1 MIGPNTLLIDKI
13 IDNALAE
20 DLGPGD
26 LTTEALIDPSI
37 KGKARLVP
45 REEMVLAGIEVFGR
59 VFSRL
64 DPDIA
69 LEWNFQDGDVVP
81 AGRDIGVVEGSL
93 RGILSAERTA
103 LNFLQHLSGIATLTK
118 RYVDKAGPFK
128 VRVVDTRKTTPGLRI
143 LEKYA
148 VRVGGAHNH
157 RLGLFDGVLIKDN
170 HIAAAGSISRAV
182 EKIRADVP
190 HTVKIEVEVDDLKG
204 LEEAMRVGADAVLL
218 DNMSIDEMKEAV
230 SIAGGRVLL
239 EASGGITLETIGEVA
254 QTGVDLI
261 SVGALTHS
269 ARSVDISLE
278 IIEKVEY

>member
-1 MIGPNTLLIDKI
+1 MIAPNSPLIDKI

-26 LTTEALIDPSI
+26 LTTETLIDQSA

-45 REEMVLAGIEVFGR
+45 REELVLAGIEIFGR

-69 LEWNFQDGDVVP
+69 LERNFRDGDVVP

-93 RGILSAERTA
+93 RAILSAERTA

-118 RYVDKAGPFK
+118 RYVEKAGPSQ
-128 VRVVDTRKTTPGLRI
+128 VRVIDTRKTTPGLRI

-148 VRVGGAHNH
+148 VRAGGGHNH

-170 HIAAAGSISRAV
+170 HIAAAGSISKAV
-182 EKIRADVP
+182 EKIRANVP
-190 HTVKIEVEVDDLKG
+190 HTVKIQVEVDDLRG
-204 LEEAMRVGADAVLL
+204 LEEAMRVGVDAVLL

-230 SIAGGRVLL
+230 SVAGGRALL

-278 IIEKVEY
+278 IIER

>member
-1 MIGPNTLLIDKI
+1 VTAHALLIDKI

-37 KGKARLVP
+37 RGKARLVS

-64 DPDIA
+64 DPDIE
-69 LEWNFQDGDVVP
+69 LVWNFQDGDVVA
-81 AGRDIGVVEGSL
+81 AGRDIGVVEGFL

-118 RYVDKAGPFK
+118 RYVDKADPSR
-128 VRVVDTRKTTPGLRI
+128 VRIVDTRKTTPGLRI

-148 VRVGGAHNH
+148 VRAGGAYNH

-170 HIAAAGSISRAV
+170 HIAAAGSISKAV
-182 EKIRADVP
+182 EQIRANVP

-204 LEEAMRVGADAVLL
+204 LEEAMRVRADAVLL
-218 DNMSIDEMKEAV
+218 DNMSINEIKEAV
-230 SIAGGRVLL
+230 SIAEGRVLL

-254 QTGVDLI
+254 QTGVNLI

-278 IIEKVEY
+278 IIEK

>member
-1 MIGPNTLLIDKI
+1 MIAPNTLLIDKI
-13 IDNALAE
+13 IDTALAE

-59 VFSRL
+59 VLSRL

-118 RYVDKAGPFK
+118 RYVDKAGPSK

-182 EKIRADVP
+182 EKIRANVP
-190 HTVKIEVEVDDLKG
+190 HTVKIEVEVDDLRG

-278 IIEKVEY
+278 IIEQ

>member
-1 MIGPNTLLIDKI
+1 MIAPNSPLIDKI

-26 LTTEALIDPSI
+26 LTTETLIDQSA

-45 REEMVLAGIEVFGR
+45 REELVLAGIEIFGR

-69 LEWNFQDGDVVP
+69 LEGNFRDGDVVP

-93 RGILSAERTA
+93 RAILSAERTA

-118 RYVDKAGPFK
+118 RYVEKAGPSQ
-128 VRVVDTRKTTPGLRI
+128 VRVIDTRKTTPGLRI

-148 VRVGGAHNH
+148 VRAGGGHNH

-170 HIAAAGSISRAV
+170 HIAAAGSISKAV
-182 EKIRADVP
+182 EKIRANVP
-190 HTVKIEVEVDDLKG
+190 HTVKIQVEVDDLRG
-204 LEEAMRVGADAVLL
+204 LEEAMRVGVDAVLL

-230 SIAGGRVLL
+230 SVAGGRALL

-278 IIEKVEY
+278 IIEK